1 MEFSIMIEGNLK
13 QIKFMNDLYLK
24 IEKEYENDKKDEC
37 TIDCSK
43 DKLKFKATFTFI
55 EKEDI
60 KEETETEKMNE
71 NNEINEE
78 NEKND
83 CFKKKEC
90 IIDVELF
97 KYENGFLL
105 RFLRES
111 GKLEDFYTNL
121 KNIYTYAEGLL

>member
-1 MEFSIMIEGNLK
+1 M
-13 QIKFMNDLYLK
+13 
-24 IEKEYENDKKDEC
+24 
-37 TIDCSK
+37 
-43 DKLKFKATFTFI
+43 KFKANFEFI

-60 KEETETEKMNE
+60 EEEIDEKIKNE
-71 NNEINEE
+71 NELSEKNLEPEEIEKDEEKNEINEE
-78 NEKND
+78 KQENVEDEENNHLKRKL
-83 CFKKKEC
+83 CT
-90 IIDVELF
+90 IGVELF